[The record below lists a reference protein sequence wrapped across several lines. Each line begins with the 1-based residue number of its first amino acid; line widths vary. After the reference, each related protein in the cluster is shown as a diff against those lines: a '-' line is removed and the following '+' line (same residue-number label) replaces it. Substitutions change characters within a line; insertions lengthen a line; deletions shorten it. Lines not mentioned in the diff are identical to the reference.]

1 MSNQAVQICIG
12 SYRLLLMREN
22 PMKYVI
28 YDTEWLLSQKGA
40 GTRQKFVYFWGHR
53 GRGDKV
59 VTKACFSQW
68 WSSPFEVDGNQY
80 ASAEHWMMAE
90 KAKLFG
96 AEEIYAKILEAR
108 SPGKAKALGR
118 QIENFD
124 SVVWDAEKYDIVVRG
139 NFHKFSQHADLG
151 QFLKDTG
158 KRILVEA
165 SPVDKIWGVG
175 LAQDD
180 PMIETPSKWRGQ
192 NLLGFV
198 LMSVRDLI

>member
-1 MSNQAVQICIG
+1 
-12 SYRLLLMREN
+12 
-22 PMKYVI
+22 MKDYKV
-28 YDTEWLLSQKGA
+28 YDVDWVLSQKGG
-40 GTRQKFVYFWGHR
+40 GTRQKFIYFWGHR
-53 GRGDKV
+53 GRADKQ

-68 WSSPFEVDGNQY
+68 WSSPFEVQGNKY

-90 KAKLFG
+90 KARLFE
-96 AEEIYAKILEAR
+96 ADEIYKKILNSR

-124 SVVWDAEKYDIVVRG
+124 RNVWDAHKYDIVVSG

-151 QFLKDTG
+151 TFLKNSG
-158 KRILVEA
+158 KRVLVEA

-180 PMIETPSKWRGQ
+180 PMIEKPSKWKGQ
-192 NLLGFV
+192 NLLGFA
-198 LMSVRDLI
+198 LMSVRDIL

>member
-1 MSNQAVQICIG
+1 MD
-12 SYRLLLMREN
+12 Y
-22 PMKYVI
+22 KI
-28 YDTEWLLSQKGA
+28 YDTEWLLSQENG

-53 GRGDKV
+53 GRADGD

-68 WSSPFEVDGNQY
+68 WSSPFEVDGNAY

-90 KAKLFG
+90 KAKLFK
-96 AEEIYAKILEAR
+96 ADEIYAEILKAR

-124 SVVWDAEKYDIVVRG
+124 SGVWDANKYDIVVQG
-139 NFHKFSQHADLG
+139 NFHKFSQHNDLG
-151 QFLKDTG
+151 IFLKNTG
-158 KRILVEA
+158 RRVLVEA

-180 PMIETPSKWRGQ
+180 PMIEKPSKWQGQ
-192 NLLGFV
+192 NLLGFA
-198 LMSVRDLI
+198 LMSVRDML

>member
-1 MSNQAVQICIG
+1 MDYTV
-12 SYRLLLMREN
+12 
-22 PMKYVI
+22 
-28 YDTEWLLSQKGA
+28 YDTELLLSQEGETK
-40 GTRQKFVYFWGHR
+40 RQKFIYFWGHR
-53 GRGDKV
+53 GRADGA

-68 WSSPFEVDGNQY
+68 WPSLFVVDGNQY

-90 KAKLFG
+90 KARLFE
-96 AEEIYAKILEAR
+96 ADEIYAEILKAR

-124 SVVWDAEKYDIVVRG
+124 SVVWDIEKYDIVVRG

-151 QFLKDTG
+151 QFLKNTG
-158 KRILVEA
+158 NRVLVEA

-180 PMIETPSKWRGQ
+180 PMIEKPSKWRGQ
-192 NLLGFV
+192 NLLGFA
-198 LMSVRDLI
+198 LMSVRDIL

>member
-1 MSNQAVQICIG
+1 MD
-12 SYRLLLMREN
+12 Y
-22 PMKYVI
+22 KI
-28 YDTEWLLSQKGA
+28 YDTAWLLSQENG

-53 GRGDKV
+53 GKADQA

-68 WSSPFEVDGNQY
+68 WESPFEVDGNIY

-90 KAKLFG
+90 KARVFK
-96 AEEIYAKILEAR
+96 AEDIHAKILREQ
-108 SPGKAKALGR
+108 SPRKVKALGR

-124 SVVWDAEKYDIVVRG
+124 EAVWDAHKYDVVVRG
-139 NFHKFSQHADLG
+139 NIHKFSQHADHG
-151 QFLKDTG
+151 VFLKNTG
-158 KRILVEA
+158 KQVLVEA

-180 PMIETPSKWRGQ
+180 PMIEEPSKWQGQ
-192 NLLGFV
+192 NLLGFA